1 MIKVIDSGT
10 FNVYPR
16 EPILHAR
23 LVHLTLPPRF
33 KTRHLR
39 SRAVHPLSH
48 RFDTNARHFNRF
60 LLDIGKF
67 YRADIREGV
76 RTRQNAYDISG
87 EPFTSLD
94 DPADPRVAKVKR
106 VLRRHLRR
114 VPTDKDID
122 TFVYMYFGSDSFT
135 DRRDPLWYGIQNS
148 HYTADGRHT
157 HRDEYNSYGNPN
169 PIRRRMRR
177 MQRRV
182 RRLRGPRGER
192 RYEYGSNSEN
202 RSNYNSSNDNRNNS
216 NNSNTSASRS
226 AQYMQNKSRVNAN
239 KAKNKSYKNWIK
251 WEEQIV
257 NNLPSDPITLN
268 TFSNGQKAVKI
279 HPTAN
284 HYVSPQTFRSMAR
297 TSMTDAFNKNGN
309 AVLFQN
315 PLTRQKVRRSNIK
328 FVIDALAR
336 RTKTLD
342 ERPRRRRT
350 PQQQPHRPT
359 RARTPIDASIDAACA
374 QKRCQA
380 TGSIG
385 IRSIQPGQAA
395 AREAETEKGF
405 KRNSI

>member
-1 MIKVIDSGT
+1 MSNSNSNNNSRPFMVTLNFGDGNEATVTPEAYDRIRITALHGFDISHSVDKIGIEKALIKVIDSGT

-16 EPILHAR
+16 EPILHKR
-23 LVHLTLPPRF
+23 LVHLTFRLALKLGILGPGRF
-33 KTRHLR
+33 
-39 SRAVHPLSH
+39 PLSH
-48 RFDTNARHFNRF
+48 RFDTDARHFNRF

-76 RTRQNAYDISG
+76 RTDKMHTIS
-87 EPFTSLD
+87 
-94 DPADPRVAKVKR
+94 RVSRLHHSMIPPTRAAKVKR

-157 HRDEYNSYGNPN
+157 HRDEYNSMGIPT
-169 PIRRRMRR
+169 
-177 MQRRV
+177 QSV
-182 RRLRGPRGER
+182 GECGECSVA
-192 RYEYGSNSEN
+192 YVDLEDPVENVDEYGSNSEN

-257 NNLPSDPITLN
+257 NNLPSEITLN

-284 HYVSPQTFRSMAR
+284 HYVAPKPSEAW
-297 TSMTDAFNKNGN
+297 
-309 AVLFQN
+309 
-315 PLTRQKVRRSNIK
+315 
-328 FVIDALAR
+328 
-336 RTKTLD
+336 
-342 ERPRRRRT
+342 
-350 PQQQPHRPT
+350 
-359 RARTPIDASIDAACA
+359 RARP
-374 QKRCQA
+374 
-380 TGSIG
+380 
-385 IRSIQPGQAA
+385 
-395 AREAETEKGF
+395 
-405 KRNSI
+405 